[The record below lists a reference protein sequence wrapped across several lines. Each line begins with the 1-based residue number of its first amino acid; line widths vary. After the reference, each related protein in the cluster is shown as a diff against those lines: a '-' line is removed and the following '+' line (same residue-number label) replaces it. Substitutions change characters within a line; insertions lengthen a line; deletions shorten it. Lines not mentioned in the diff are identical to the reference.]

1 MLHWK
6 TTSLNNAMRL
16 TDKSLLSELIIPLLI
31 GLLAF
36 LLMLVGNT
44 LYALLERMMQEK
56 WPIAYVARILLFNI
70 PTVLVKTIPIAG
82 AVGASLATSRL
93 TRDSEITAL
102 RSVGIPLRR
111 IFAPV
116 FAVGL
121 LLTAADIYIFEK
133 VVPWAW
139 NEQSNVQNLL
149 FNLPE
154 NAIESATTIV
164 VEPYVFSFSKAEG
177 QRQNG
182 AKAFK
187 VYDTTILELS
197 PTGNE
202 PPRVSTAT
210 TGIYQNGTFTFNQVA
225 VHAYRPDGAP
235 DYDLQAR
242 TEEIS
247 VQLESMKGYGS
258 VSDELLENLESA
270 SLLKIANDL
279 RKGKNQERALVYEV
293 ARWRKVGIPALCLPL
308 ALFAVPLALRFAKT
322 GPLAALML
330 SLILVFLG
338 YLGYVSAEL
347 TAYRGFLPPPMAA
360 LAPSVLLT
368 LLAFGLL
375 WKRE

>member
-1 MLHWK
+1 MLHCK
-6 TTSLNNAMRL
+6 TTFTHTSMRL

-31 GLLAF
+31 GLLTF

-56 WPIAYVARILLFNI
+56 WPIGYVARVLLFNI
-70 PTVLVKTIPIAG
+70 PTVLVKTFPIAG

-93 TRDSEITAL
+93 TRDNEITAL

-121 LLTAADIYIFEK
+121 ALTAADIYIFEK

-182 AKAFK
+182 TKAFK

-197 PTGNE
+197 LAGNE
-202 PPRVSTAT
+202 PPRVSTASS
-210 TGIYQNGTFTFNQVA
+210 GLYRNGVFTFDQVA
-225 VHAYRPDGAP
+225 VHAYRPDGTP

-247 VQLESMKGYGS
+247 VQLESMKGYGA
-258 VSDELLENLESA
+258 VSDELLENLDSA
-270 SLLKIANDL
+270 DLLKTAQAL
-279 RKGKNQERALVYEV
+279 RNVKNNERAVVHEV
-293 ARWRKVGIPALCLPL
+293 ARWRKIGIPALCLPL
-308 ALFAVPLALRFAKT
+308 AHFAVPLALRFAKT

-330 SLILVFLG
+330 SLVLVFLG

-347 TAYRGFLPPPMAA
+347 TAYRGFVPAPVAA

-368 LLAFGLL
+368 LVAFGLL
-375 WKRE
+375 WRRE